1 MNALA
6 PAWLAAWCLL
16 AAVPAGATALLLLHA
31 LTGGRWGDALAEA
44 LRPAAR
50 AMPLVALLF
59 LPLLFDLAALYPW
72 AAGEARPDLPP
83 DVAAAWLNPAGF
95 TLRAVAILLLWSLL
109 GWLAAS
115 PRLRPALAAP
125 ALAVHSVAACIAG
138 FDWLMSRDPDF
149 HATAFGAAFAV
160 SQLLAA
166 LAWCAFAAA
175 PKLRPDERS
184 DLGKLLLGVLAGF
197 AYLWFMIFLVAWSG
211 NLPAKAAWFLARI
224 EGPWLGILLALLA
237 GGLLLPLGLLFT
249 DAGRRAAGA
258 LRPAGV
264 LVLAGLGLLQ
274 LWLVRPEPAIAALPW
289 LVLPLAAF
297 CAVAMIRQRLGRAP
311 ARGAV

>member
-1 MNALA
+1 MSGLA

-44 LRPAAR
+44 LRTAAR

-72 AAGEARPDLPP
+72 VAGEARSDLQP

-95 TLRAVAILLLWSLL
+95 TLRAVAILVLWSLL

-125 ALAVHSVAACIAG
+125 ALAAPALAAHAIAACIAG

-184 DLGKLLLGVLAGF
+184 DLAKLLLGVLAGS

-224 EGPWLGILLALLA
+224 DGAWLGILLALLA

-258 LRPAGV
+258 LRPAGA

-274 LWLVRPEPAIAALPW
+274 LWLVR
-289 LVLPLAAF
+289 
-297 CAVAMIRQRLGRAP
+297 R
-311 ARGAV
+311 